1 MLVEDAGIK
10 GIKGVPC
17 TVINNTW
24 VIQGAQIADMFF
36 TVRNYTSPS
45 YGDANHCCP
54 HCPLSF
60 LTRRCAGCCSSL
72 CLLTPFR

>member
-24 VIQGAQIADMFF
+24 VIQGAQIADVFF
-36 TVRNYTSPS
+36 AVRISTSPS
-45 YGDANHCCP
+45 YSDG
-54 HCPLSF
+54 
-60 LTRRCAGCCSSL
+60 
-72 CLLTPFR
+72 

>member
-24 VIQGAQIADMFF
+24 VIQGAQNADTFF
-36 TVRNYTSPS
+36 AVRN
-45 YGDANHCCP
+45 
-54 HCPLSF
+54 
-60 LTRRCAGCCSSL
+60 SSL
-72 CLLTPFR
+72 THAMMLTTPVLAPSFSLFPFLPFLPDAMSRSF